1 MSVPPEI
8 LAMMQGGGGGAQGGQ
23 PQPQMPPS
31 GAETAGAPM
40 GSSMVTPQPK
50 KGLDAAARTNVHIA
64 MNMLEQALPHFGSE
78 SEDGEIILKVL
89 TKLAAKFGKSDD
101 QELVP
106 AQIMQLMRNE
116 PSMGGMTP
124 QMQAMQ
130 QGGQQQGQPG
140 MPPQMPGMPG

>member
-8 LAMMQGGGGGAQGGQ
+8 LAMMQGGGGGAQGGGQ
-23 PQPQMPPS
+23 PQPEMPPS

-50 KGLDAAARTNVHIA
+50 KGLEAAARTNVHIA

-78 SEDGEIILKVL
+78 SEEGETILKIL
-89 TKLAAKFGKSDD
+89 TKLASKFGKSDD
-101 QELVP
+101 KELVP
-106 AQIMQLMRNE
+106 AQIMQLMRSE

-130 QGGQQQGQPG
+130 QGGQQGQQ
-140 MPPQMPGMPG
+140 PQQPMPGMPG